1 MSSGLESLSTMEK
14 DIAQEYVHI
23 QKAKN
28 IEKKHEFCNDVRTHR
43 SNSTIIFHRSPAWCT
58 AFSGDRLRT
67 WDSEGLWML
76 ESVSWHKTAWL
87 SWESQQRAQIYVH
100 ALLQLF
106 ISSEKTPRS
115 APHIPPAIR
124 CSLAW
129 PGLGCISAGWGTGL
143 YSVLWQRRGCS
154 SPLGT
159 LVIVSL
165 FWFWYTI
172 GFSGSLCGLRVSHTP
187 LTRFIRH
194 ELMSVWLHKSYTTAL

>member
-106 ISSEKTPRS
+106 ISSEK
-115 APHIPPAIR
+115 PHAVLLTFPLLSDA
-124 CSLAW
+124 LW
-129 PGLGCISAGWGTGL
+129 PGLAWAVYLQGEAQASTQFCGSAEGVAPLWG
-143 YSVLWQRRGCS
+143 R
-154 SPLGT
+154 
-159 LVIVSL
+159 
-165 FWFWYTI
+165 
-172 GFSGSLCGLRVSHTP
+172 
-187 LTRFIRH
+187 
-194 ELMSVWLHKSYTTAL
+194 